1 MACHRLS
8 LSAVPFRS
16 MLKAC
21 MCVSGAAS
29 SGAPVAVCLWNLHT
43 GSMHAQGYE
52 HAEGRMIAIS
62 TLKVL
67 LGKLPEKL
75 MTQWAPL
82 FYMPLVLGLVNDE
95 DAACR
100 QLLAAA
106 ASDLLKVLP
115 RCTAVPHMRPHAT

>member
-1 MACHRLS
+1 
-8 LSAVPFRS
+8 
-16 MLKAC
+16 
-21 MCVSGAAS
+21 
-29 SGAPVAVCLWNLHT
+29 
-43 GSMHAQGYE
+43 MHAQGSE

-106 ASDLLKVLP
+106 ASDLLKV
-115 RCTAVPHMRPHAT
+115 TAATPLHSCSTHACVATRDHTAWQTACVPSSR